1 MKILQ
6 GSKCAWE
13 GSVCIAT
20 VKLSCCECGANCL
33 KMISSSGGA
42 IDIWLEC
49 TARSIPHVFALRDG
63 LNSIEDFS
71 LDSGSIVPQG

>member
-1 MKILQ
+1 
-6 GSKCAWE
+6 
-13 GSVCIAT
+13 
-20 VKLSCCECGANCL
+20 
-33 KMISSSGGA
+33 MISSSGGA

-63 LNSIEDFS
+63 LNSIEDVS